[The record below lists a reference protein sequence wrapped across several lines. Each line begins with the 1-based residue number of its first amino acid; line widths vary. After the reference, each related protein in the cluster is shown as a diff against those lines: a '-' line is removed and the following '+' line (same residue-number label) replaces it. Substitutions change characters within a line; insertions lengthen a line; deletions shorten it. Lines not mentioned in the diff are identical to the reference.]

1 MSELKQERLG
11 LRLSQ
16 AQAAQRMGV
25 TSNTWARWEREE
37 MAMGEPYLRLW
48 ARVAMEAG
56 QEVMHAA
63 QAVRE
68 SVDETE

>member
-1 MSELKQERLG
+1 MSELKQERLS

-25 TSNTWARWEREE
+25 TSNTWARWERKE

-48 ARVAMEAG
+48 ARVAMEVG
-56 QEVMHAA
+56 QEVMKAG
-63 QAVRE
+63 QAVRD
-68 SVDETE
+68 SVEETD